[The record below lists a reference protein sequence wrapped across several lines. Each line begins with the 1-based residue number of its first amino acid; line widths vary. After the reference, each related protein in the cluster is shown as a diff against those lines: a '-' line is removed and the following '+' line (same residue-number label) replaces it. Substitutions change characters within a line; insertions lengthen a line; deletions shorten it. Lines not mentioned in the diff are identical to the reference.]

1 MSSNTSALQAAQQ
14 TLMLCQDGIKMLEA
28 RAASNKAII
37 DENNNRQ
44 TQWSAQVAAFNDN
57 CNHKRNEARNNFD
70 NYNNNR
76 TRCWNDAYNGCLDI
90 DQGWTGCNPSGGQH
104 CNGDQ
109 REVDSDC
116 RAGGPAVG
124 QCWAGSCKYHCK
136 PSEGFCRNSAD
147 QQCPN
152 NPPNP
157 NYDCGNPPPQPA
169 TLSIDTSPININCC
183 SNISTILGSD
193 VNSSTINQQ
202 NECLNNVKKEIQQII
217 EPLQQQPSTSTSSP
231 STTTTSDYSSNDYSF
246 IIIIIVVV
254 VISTTIIIG
263 IVMYNSQSSQPFL
276 SRPRPLFRP
285 KNMGYPGPRPS
296 IPQAIVTPISLPM
309 RK

>member
-1 MSSNTSALQAAQQ
+1 MSNAAALQAAQQ

-44 TQWSAQVAAFNDN
+44 TQWSAQVAVFNDN
-57 CNHKRNEARNNFD
+57 CNRKRSEARNNFD

-116 RAGGPAVG
+116 SAGGPARG

-136 PSEGFCRNSAD
+136 PSEDYCRNSAD

-152 NPPNP
+152 TPPNP
-157 NYDCGNPPPQPA
+157 NYDCGGSPPQPA
-169 TLSIDTSPININCC
+169 ILSIDTSPININCC

-217 EPLQQQPSTSTSSP
+217 EPP
-231 STTTTSDYSSNDYSF
+231 TTSNPSSSQSSSSSDLYTTGSSF
-246 IIIIIVVV
+246 IIIIIIVVV
-254 VISTTIIIG
+254 ISCSIIIG
-263 IVMYNSQSSQPFL
+263 IVMFISQPSYSSQSQPFL
-276 SRPRPLFRP
+276 RRPSPFPFQSKIPFRP
-285 KNMGYPGPRPS
+285 HRTSS
-296 IPQAIVTPISLPM
+296 IPIPRST
-309 RK
+309 

>member
-1 MSSNTSALQAAQQ
+1 MTDAAALQAAQQ
-14 TLMLCQDGIKMLEA
+14 TLLLCQDGIKMLEA

-44 TQWSAQVAAFNDN
+44 TQWSAQIAAFNDN
-57 CNHKRNEARNNFD
+57 CNRKKAEAKNNYDNFNRNRIN
-70 NYNNNR
+70 
-76 TRCWNDAYNGCLDI
+76 CWNNAYNGCLDI

-116 RAGGPAVG
+116 SAGGPATG

-169 TLSIDTSPININCC
+169 TLSIDTSPVSINCC

-193 VNSSTINQQ
+193 INSSTINQQ
-202 NECLNNVKKEIQQII
+202 NECLNNVKKEVQQII
-217 EPLQQQPSTSTSSP
+217 APLVSGPTPTPTKSTSTSTSTSTSSSS
-231 STTTTSDYSSNDYSF
+231 STNYSSF
-246 IIIIIVVV
+246 IIIIIIIC
-254 VISTTIIIG
+254 ISSSILIG
-263 IVMYNSQSSQPFL
+263 IFMFNSKPSQPFL
-276 SRPRPLFRP
+276 RRPIPFQFRP
-285 KNMGYPGPRPS
+285 KLPFK
-296 IPQAIVTPISLPM
+296 IPMKTM
-309 RK
+309 